1 MGVGVVS
8 IVQQMG
14 EQLVN
19 RVETRVMEVEAN
31 GLKIMDEIDFQFQW
45 EAHVV

>member
-8 IVQQMG
+8 IVQQMR

-19 RVETRVMEVEAN
+19 RVETRVMEVDAD
-31 GLKIMDEIDFQFQW
+31 GLKLMDEIDFQF
-45 EAHVV
+45 